1 MKARLFSFSVCDYV
15 LVSDKY
21 HHGNKE
27 YVFDFTNDRLYKKM
41 TDIGV
46 IKKIDITSEM
56 FINGI
61 NYDNL
66 SLVSS
71 DLDDISDMNID
82 EELCY
87 MTLNGYERL
96 TV

>member
-21 HHGNKE
+21 YRGNKE
-27 YVFDFTNDRLYKKM
+27 YVFDSTNDRLYKKM
-41 TDIGV
+41 TDTGIIQKV
-46 IKKIDITSEM
+46 DITPEM
-56 FINGI
+56 FISGI
-61 NYDNL
+61 DYDNL

-71 DLDDISDMNID
+71 DLEDISDMNID

-96 TV
+96 FV